1 MSQGRNVRWWREL
14 DSNQRAQESRFTV
27 SRFQP
32 LTHLSKV
39 TLATRARIERAIA
52 ALTVRCRTTWLSG
65 KKLARV
71 AGIEPATS
79 GFVDRRSLI
88 QLSYTRID
96 WCPRSLQDFRL
107 ARQHVR
113 TLCAHDTGAGLVT
126 RDRESVSP
134 VTRSVPM
141 VERLTSIGAPGD
153 VSNARPLA

>member
-39 TLATRARIERAIA
+39 TLAPRARIERAIA
-52 ALTVRCRTTWLSG
+52 ALTVRCLTTWLSG

-88 QLSYTRID
+88 QLSYIRID
-96 WCPRSLQDFRL
+96 WCPRSCENP
-107 ARQHVR
+107 
-113 TLCAHDTGAGLVT
+113 LCSRHASG
-126 RDRESVSP
+126 
-134 VTRSVPM
+134 M
-141 VERLTSIGAPGD
+141 GAPRPGICEPGHSIRSYGRTANLD
-153 VSNARPLA
+153 WCPRRRLERAAARLQGECSSN